1 MTLADFYIATET
13 RIEKAFPSYKRVK
26 EGNKEK
32 LESITNEQQTTLW
45 TTTYRDSTSLIALNL
60 LGMPSQPVRPT
71 LCVEFNFMN
80 KTNFF
85 GSTSLY
91 YKQFYLPFLKKEEH
105 PEKEEDTSL
114 IKIKLNPSEEV
125 FLPTETEE
133 YIEFKRYL
141 EYARKFKELLIL
153 EVKDFAMVKEFSP
166 DFGKYSLKE
175 DFIKGYPFVDEE
187 NLMAFKVDSSRG
199 TIEGINYLSG
209 YKAATY
215 IGDYK
220 FNNIDEVFKNEV
232 ESHLRLTPKEIVT
245 FAEKG
250 MIERISRALNI
261 FSLES
266 TKGEILNKK
275 EERKTGTEGTY
286 VVSDY
291 IGKYF
296 K

>member
-1 MTLADFYIATET
+1 MTLTDFYIATET
-13 RIEKAFPSYKRVK
+13 RIEKAFPSYKKVK

-60 LGMPSQPVRPT
+60 LGMSSQPTHPT
-71 LCVEFNFMN
+71 LYVEFNFMN
-80 KTNFF
+80 TTSFF

-91 YKQFYLPFLKKEEH
+91 YKQFYLPFVEE
-105 PEKEEDTSL
+105 KSL
-114 IKIKLNPSEEV
+114 NSSEEII
-125 FLPTETEE
+125 LPTETEE
-133 YIEFKRYL
+133 YIEFKKYL
-141 EYARKFKELLIL
+141 EYAEKFNELIIL
-153 EVKDFAMVKEFSP
+153 EVKDFAIIKNFP
-166 DFGKYSLKE
+166 DFGKYVLKE

-187 NLMAFKVDSSRG
+187 NLIAFKIDSSRG

-209 YKAATY
+209 YKAT
-215 IGDYK
+215 ICVDNHSLK
-220 FNNIDEVFKNEV
+220 DIPEVFKNEI
-232 ESHLRLTPKEIVT
+232 EEHLKLTPKEIVSFT
-245 FAEKG
+245 EKG
-250 MIERISRALNI
+250 MIERISKALGL
-261 FSLES
+261 FSLDS

>member
-1 MTLADFYIATET
+1 MTLTEFYIATET
-13 RIEKAFPSYKRVK
+13 RIEKAFPSYKKVK

-32 LESITNEQQTTLW
+32 LESITNEQQSTLW
-45 TTTYRDSTSLIALNL
+45 STTYRDTTSLIALSL
-60 LGMPSQPVRPT
+60 LGMSCQPICPT
-71 LCVEFNFMN
+71 LYVEFNFMN

-91 YKQFYLPFLKKEEH
+91 SKQFYLPFLKEE
-105 PEKEEDTSL
+105 KS
-114 IKIKLNPSEEV
+114 SEEN
-125 FLPTETEE
+125 FIPTETEE

-141 EYARKFKELLIL
+141 EYAEKFRELITL
-153 EVKDFAMVKEFSP
+153 EVKDFAIIKDFLEF
-166 DFGKYSLKE
+166 GRYVLKE

-187 NLMAFKVDSSRG
+187 NLIAFKVDSSRG

-209 YKAATY
+209 YKATTY
-215 IGDYK
+215 VGDYK
-220 FNNIDEVFKNEV
+220 FNNIDEVFKNEI

-250 MIERISRALNI
+250 MIERISRALNV

-291 IGKYF
+291 LGKYF